1 MGSVFLRF
9 PEGKKK
15 ALTLSYDDGVEQ
27 DIRLMKIMDQHGIK
41 GTFNLN
47 SGLFAPEG
55 HVYPPG
61 QLHRRMTEKQAKALY
76 TDSGHEVAVH
86 GVTHPFLEQ
95 LPLPA
100 AVHEVLADRIQLECL
115 FGTVIR
121 GMAYPFGTYS
131 DELIAGLHA
140 AGITYART
148 VKYTEGFDIPTDW
161 LRLKATCHHD
171 NPNLMKLSERFVNE
185 TPTRAPWLFYLWG
198 HSYEFEGNHNWQVI
212 ENFCEK
218 VGNKADIWYATNIQI
233 YDYIEAYH
241 RLQFSADC
249 SIVYNPNA
257 VSVWFEKDGK
267 LFAVKSG
274 ETLNLE

>member
-1 MGSVFLRF
+1 MGNIFLRF

-27 DIRLMKIMDQHGIK
+27 DIRLMGIMDQHGIK

-47 SGLFAPEG
+47 SGLFAAED

-61 QLHRRMTEKQAKALY
+61 QLHRRMTEKQIKAMY

-100 AVHEVLADRIQLECL
+100 AIHEVLEDRIRLERL
-115 FGTVIR
+115 FGTVVR

-131 DELIAGLHA
+131 DELVEGLRA
-140 AGITYART
+140 AGIAYART
-148 VKYTEGFDIPTDW
+148 VEYTENFDIPSDW

-171 NPNLMKLSERFVNE
+171 NPNFMKITERFVNE
-185 TPTRAPWLFYLWG
+185 TPNRAPWLFYLWG
-198 HSYEFEGNHNWQVI
+198 HSYEFEGNNNWQVI
-212 ENFCEK
+212 EKFCEK
-218 VGNKADIWYATNIQI
+218 AGNKTDIWYATNIEI

-257 VSVWFEKDGK
+257 ISAWFEKDGK
-267 LFAVKSG
+267 LFAVNSG
-274 ETLNLE
+274 ETLSLE